1 CATRGSDAREPLDP
15 AEPSKKPQHASSVP
29 STFPSSG
36 KENGQFDCNICLD
49 TAFDPVVTICGHLY
63 CWPCIFTWLKQQQ
76 EGQLCPV
83 CKALIS
89 KDKVIPIYGRGRGQV
104 DPRWAERHGQPLHS
118 FRWGV
123 MRGQQQ
129 DAGDGLAQAGTVSTF
144 AAGLSFLPTFF
155 GLPFANT
162 TEQGGQAAEG
172 LSPEQAQQALL
183 SRLLLLLGSMVIL
196 CLLLF

>member
-1 CATRGSDAREPLDP
+1 MTLPERPSAQRRVLHEQRAHSSEGGRQMVAEVRILTTDSAHFSCNTYRMPLH
-15 AEPSKKPQHASSVP
+15 Q
-29 STFPSSG
+29 
-36 KENGQFDCNICLD
+36 
-49 TAFDPVVTICGHLY
+49 
-63 CWPCIFTWLKQQQ
+63 
-76 EGQLCPV
+76 
-83 CKALIS
+83 
-89 KDKVIPIYGRGRGQV
+89 
-104 DPRWAERHGQPLHS
+104 AERHGQPLHS

-123 MRGQQQ
+123 IRGQQP